1 MCLEVVLL
9 EVRGLSVIYRT
20 LFGTVKALDDVSFTL
35 DKGES
40 IAVVGESGSGKST
53 LALAISRL
61 LPPNARYVSGEV
73 LFDGINLV
81 KLPQSKL
88 RMIRGTGIFM
98 VFQEPANSLNPVYKI
113 RDQLIEAVRVRMI
126 KSGEAFDE
134 GKALKEIIS
143 TLRDVRIPD
152 PEIII
157 DRYPHQL
164 SGGQIQRVMIAMG
177 LLMRPR
183 LYIADEP
190 TSALDVTVQAQI
202 LKLLKDLKSEY
213 NLSIIFI
220 THDLAVASVIGDRIM
235 VMYAGQVVEE
245 GNIDDVVTKPYHP
258 YTQGL
263 LGSLP
268 RISKHE
274 GKLPIIGGSV
284 PSLINP
290 PSGCRFHPRCPYAT
304 DTCIKVVPQLK
315 ITDNRRVRCHLYA

>member
-1 MCLEVVLL
+1 MALL
-9 EVRGLSVIYRT
+9 EVKGLSVIYRT
-20 LFGTVKALDDVSFTL
+20 LLGVVKALDDVSFSL
-35 DKGES
+35 DRGES

-61 LPPNARYVSGEV
+61 LPPNARYVKGDV
-73 LFDGINLV
+73 VFDGLNLI
-81 KLPQSKL
+81 KLDQGRL
-88 RMIRGTGIFM
+88 RAIRGTGIFM

-113 RDQLIEAVRVRMI
+113 KDQLMEAVRVRMLR
-126 KSGEAFDE
+126 SEGSFDE
-134 GKALKEIIS
+134 GRALKEVVDA
-143 TLRDVRIPD
+143 LRIVRIPD
-152 PEIII
+152 PEVIIE
-157 DRYPHQL
+157 RYPHQL

-177 LLMRPR
+177 LLMRPK

-213 NLSIIFI
+213 GLSIIFI

-235 VMYAGQVVEE
+235 VMYAGQIVEE
-245 GNIDDVVTKPYHP
+245 GKMENVVTKPYHP

-263 LGSLP
+263 LNSIP
-268 RISKHE
+268 RISKYE
-274 GKLPIIGGSV
+274 GKLPMVGGSV

-304 DTCIKVVPQLK
+304 DTCIKVPPQLK
-315 ITDNRRVRCHLYA
+315 VVDDRRVRCHLYA